1 MIGIDHRCC
10 RPLFGSRRSQNRPG
24 GPPQIGHGRRDPWPE
39 AVRHPSVVQAF
50 PMGERG
56 VVSLGVAAS
65 IGPELAALLAPAAE
79 RAGFHALWVNDTPGA
94 DALAVLAAAART
106 TERLTLATGV
116 LPIDRR
122 SAAEIALQVAARGL
136 PQDRLVL
143 GIGSGR
149 TASGALRLVADAA
162 AELRSAVTATVVVG
176 ALGPRMRA
184 LAVEESDGVLLSWLT
199 PAVARDQAAVAHAS
213 APHAH
218 VALYIR
224 TDPRRRRA
232 RAPRGR
238 NGTLRG
244 GRVLRRE
251 LRAAGHRPRRHRA
264 ECRHR
269 GCRCTPRRVSAR
281 GGRGRSARDHGR
293 GHVRESP
300 PVHRRRSVTAA
311 AGLSRRGPAPLLV
324 LTARPVNPR
333 TGRHR
338 RA

>member
-1 MIGIDHRCC
+1 M
-10 RPLFGSRRSQNRPG
+10 
-24 GPPQIGHGRRDPWPE
+24 
-39 AVRHPSVVQAF
+39 VQAF

-136 PQDRLVL
+136 PQERLVL

-224 TDPRRRRA
+224 TTLDAAAHGRLAAETARYAGVASYAANFARLGIDPGDTVLDAATGDVAA
-232 RAPRGR
+232 RLDEYRHAVDEV
-238 NGTLRG
+238 
-244 GRVLRRE
+244 VLRAITVEDTFESHHRFIE
-251 LRAAGHRPRRHRA
+251 GARSLLLRA
-264 ECRHR
+264 
-269 GCRCTPRRVSAR
+269 
-281 GGRGRSARDHGR
+281 
-293 GHVRESP
+293 
-300 PVHRRRSVTAA
+300 
-311 AGLSRRGPAPLLV
+311 
-324 LTARPVNPR
+324 
-333 TGRHR
+333 
-338 RA
+338 